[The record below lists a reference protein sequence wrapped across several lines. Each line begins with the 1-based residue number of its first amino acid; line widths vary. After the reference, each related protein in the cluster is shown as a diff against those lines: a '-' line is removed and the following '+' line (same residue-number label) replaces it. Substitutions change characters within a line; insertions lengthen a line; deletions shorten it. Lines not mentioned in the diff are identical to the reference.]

1 MLMNQDPIV
10 AKGRESDAGE
20 RMQRIRVGLTGL
32 AVVLLIV
39 ALAAAVFRR
48 VDDQAGA
55 SSANSSATKLPPSV
69 DEPLAELGVAP
80 GAAEEDSPNAT
91 AK

>member
-1 MLMNQDPIV
+1 MSEDPIW
-10 AKGRESDAGE
+10 AAGRANEAGE

-32 AVVLLIV
+32 AVVLLII

-48 VDDQAGA
+48 VDEQAGTTNATINATA
-55 SSANSSATKLPPSV
+55 SPPSA

-80 GAAEEDSPNAT
+80 GAAEEEAPNAT
-91 AK
+91 TK